1 MTQSIARVFIVVAT
15 LFFSSRMY
23 AAEASAPPVPHA
35 LPAKGELL
43 YQSTMS
49 EKGTVANW
57 IMEGNAQVKFRDGW
71 MEMWSPDKSA
81 HHVFWCP
88 QDFPDSFI
96 ATWEAQNLATDAGL
110 LIVFFAAIGEN
121 GEDIF
126 SPTLPARDGTFTQY
140 TNGNI
145 KSYHISYY
153 ANVAHEPGRVHA
165 NLRKNNTFSLLQSG
179 SEGIPTQS
187 AAIHKITLIKQGAH
201 IHLLIDGRSVIDY
214 IDNQPLINDVDTG
227 GPLAG
232 GKIGFRQMQWSHF
245 RYRNFQVWGLNVGDE

>member
-1 MTQSIARVFIVVAT
+1 MTQLFSRLFILLAA
-15 LFFSSRMY
+15 LFFTLPGY
-23 AAEASAPPVPHA
+23 AADVDILLDENA
-35 LPAKGELL
+35 LPAKGKLL
-43 YQSTMS
+43 YQSTMHDKKS
-49 EKGTVANW
+49 VANW
-57 IMEGNAQVKFRDGW
+57 IMEGNAQVKFSDGW
-71 MEMWSPDKSA
+71 MEIWSPDKSA

-110 LIVFFAAIGEN
+110 LIVFFAATGEN

-126 SPTLPARDGTFTQY
+126 APTLPARDGTFTQY

-187 AAIHKITLIKQGAH
+187 TAIHNITLIKQGAH
-201 IHLLIDGRSVIDY
+201 IRLLIDGRSVIDY
-214 IDNQPLINDVDTG
+214 IDNQPLIKGVDTG

-245 RYRNFQVWGLNVGDE
+245 RYRNFQVWGLKAGD